1 MKAVLIRN
9 EKKDC
14 NMGVFILTDKDKVIF
29 TSNTLELPWKN
40 NEFQISCIP
49 TGTYKC
55 TPRTSEK
62 FKKHYYVDNVQD
74 RDTILIHVGNY
85 TKDTHGCILLGV
97 KNTENTLVKSRVTL
111 DNLLKIA
118 PKGFELTII

>member
-1 MKAVLIRN
+1 MKAILIRN
-9 EKKDC
+9 EKTDC

-40 NEFQISCIP
+40 NEFQVSCIP

-62 FKKHYYVDNVQD
+62 FKKHFYVENVED

-97 KNTENTLVKSRVTL
+97 KNTENTLVKSRITL

-118 PKGFELTII
+118 PKGFELTVL